1 MNSCGHV
8 SYAYGC
14 GGCEF
19 RTQRAEDQQ
28 ERKRHHE
35 EDQRA
40 RERHHEERLRAYE
53 KSQRP
58 QPSGYAPAPR
68 QSGGGGGFSLE
79 GAAVLVGIF
88 VACVLYVI
96 TSTLVFAVVPV
107 LAVAAVAALVAKHAL
122 HKTLPGRFDAL
133 PIYWWTAVI
142 VIAVVDNVFRSHP
155 ASTQQPIVNVTN
167 LGLFLLTMAAGYGP
181 FVVYRR
187 TPAPEQA
194 Q

>member
-19 RTQRAEDQQ
+19 RTQRAEDQR
-28 ERKRHHE
+28 E
-35 EDQRA
+35 
-40 RERHHEERLRAYE
+40 RERHHKERLKAYE

-58 QPSGYAPAPR
+58 QSGGYAPAPR
-68 QSGGGGGFSLE
+68 QSGGGGGGGFSLE
-79 GAAVLVGIF
+79 GAAVLVGVFI
-88 VACVLYVI
+88 ACVLYVI

-107 LAVAAVAALVAKHAL
+107 LAVAAGAALVAKHAL

-133 PIYWWTAVI
+133 PIYWWAAVI
-142 VIAVVDNVFRSHP
+142 VIAVVDKVFRSHP
-155 ASTQQPIVNVTN
+155 ASVNQPIVNVTN
-167 LGLFLLTMAAGYGP
+167 LGLFLLTMAAGYGL